1 MFKIALQLGISLHDL
16 QMSTLKRPHVS
27 LFAIL
32 FQEKDVYEKHVD
44 AVKSMQL
51 EKCKSKTFKKLEV
64 IEIVIEVFL

>member
-1 MFKIALQLGISLHDL
+1 M
-16 QMSTLKRPHVS
+16 
-27 LFAIL
+27 FAIL

>member
-1 MFKIALQLGISLHDL
+1 
-16 QMSTLKRPHVS
+16 MSTLKRPHAS
-27 LFAIL
+27 FFAIL

>member
-1 MFKIALQLGISLHDL
+1 
-16 QMSTLKRPHVS
+16 MSTLKRPHVS

-64 IEIVIEVFL
+64 IEIIIEVFL